1 MVIEDEYYI
10 KKKKKFLRDFD
21 DRLKAVN
28 VFLNK
33 KYDIKEAED
42 LIEDMKQEFEN
53 MIPDIPFIGGQKNPT
68 TLVLVKC
75 ISDLAV
81 FRILEKAGYSYDE
94 IGAFHYNYSMKIHE
108 ERKAILEKA
117 GRDSSQYPFEA
128 AYKDY
133 QKTLCENT
141 LKKTYPHDF
150 VMEYVQGDDKTFDWG
165 WDIHECAVQ
174 KAYKEFGDEKYLP
187 FICLGDHYEAEGLG
201 FGFNRTQTLGFG
213 APLCDHRF
221 VKNIKTTSA
230 WPPYYL
236 KEFNNEYFRENKN
249 K

>member
-1 MVIEDEYYI
+1 MVIENDYYI
-10 KKKKKFLRDFD
+10 KKKNKFMRDFD
-21 DRLKAVN
+21 DRLHAVAI
-28 VFLNK
+28 FLNK
-33 KYDIKEAED
+33 KYDMKESEE
-42 LIEDMKQEFEN
+42 LIEKLKNEFEK

-81 FRILEKAGYSYDE
+81 FRVLEKAGYSYDE
-94 IGAFHYNYSMKIHE
+94 IGEFHYNYSMKIHE

-141 LKKTYPHDF
+141 SKKSFPFDF
-150 VMEYVQGDDKTFDWG
+150 VMEYVSGDDKSFDWG
-165 WDIHECAVQ
+165 WNIHECAVQ
-174 KAYKEFGDEKYLP
+174 KAYKKFGDEKYLP

-201 FGFNRTQTLGFG
+201 FGFTRTQTLGFG
-213 APLCDHRF
+213 ASLCDHRF
-221 VKNIKTTSA
+221 VKNGKTPSA
-230 WPPYYL
+230 WPPHDL
-236 KEFNNEYFRENKN
+236 KEFKEEFFKGNQ
-249 K
+249 

>member
-10 KKKKKFLRDFD
+10 KKKNKFIRDFD
-21 DRLKAVN
+21 DRLHAVKF
-28 VFLNK
+28 FLQK
-33 KYDIKEAED
+33 KYDMKETED
-42 LIEDMKQEFEN
+42 LIEDMKHEFEK

-81 FRILEKAGYSYDE
+81 FRILEKAGYKFDE

-141 LKKTYPHDF
+141 LKRSYPDDF
-150 VMEYVQGDDKTFDWG
+150 VMEYVSGDDKTFDWG
-165 WDIHECAVQ
+165 WNVHECAVQ
-174 KAYKEFGDEKYLP
+174 KAYKKFGYEKYLP
-187 FICLGDHYEAEGLG
+187 LICLGDYYEAEGLG
-201 FGFNRTQTLGFG
+201 FGFSRTQTLGFG
-213 APLCDHRF
+213 GSLCDHRF
-221 VKNIKTTSA
+221 VKNIKIPSA
-230 WPPYYL
+230 WPPNNL
-236 KEFNNEYFRENKN
+236 KEYSNKYFEKN
-249 K
+249 